1 MPCCQPNG
9 TACSLEGGEWCNCA
23 AYPKQAPLFPP
34 LKTRSYVN
42 ETCVEREANEDQ
54 EEVDL
59 DSDGNGA
66 YFAMR
71 VTTVA
76 LAVAVVS
83 VVVL

>member
-1 MPCCQPNG
+1 M
-9 TACSLEGGEWCNCA
+9 CSLS
-23 AYPKQAPLFPP
+23 
-34 LKTRSYVN
+34 KTSTVVSTPEDRQLCKN

-66 YFAMR
+66 YFAMG

-76 LAVAVVS
+76 LAVAVDS